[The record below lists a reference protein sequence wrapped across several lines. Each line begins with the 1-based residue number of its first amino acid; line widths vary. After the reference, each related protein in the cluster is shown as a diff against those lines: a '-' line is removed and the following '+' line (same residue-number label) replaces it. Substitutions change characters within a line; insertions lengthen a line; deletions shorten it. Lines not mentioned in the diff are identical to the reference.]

1 MRSLHSERTRQAKQ
15 GGYANVVK
23 EKRAQERQ
31 RVEQDA
37 ITAEGSM
44 NFLSLDTKPAVA
56 LQYERLPLAKVGAFS
71 LAV

>member
-44 NFLSLDTKPAVA
+44 NFLSLNAKPAVA
-56 LQYERLPLAKVGAFS
+56 L
-71 LAV
+71 